1 MADELLQVYNLRVGF
16 PIGAAM
22 AEAVR
27 GVSFSIRT
35 GEVVGLVGES
45 GSGKS
50 VTSHAIMRLIKPPG
64 RILGGSVCLNG
75 RDLLAL
81 TEREVRRIR
90 GREISIVFQ
99 DPLTSLNPAF
109 TIGEQLIDVI
119 MVHQDIGRALAR
131 KRAVEA
137 LRLVGIPLPEQRLK
151 SYPHEFSGGMRQRA
165 LIAMAIAC
173 QPKLLITDEPTTAL
187 DVTIQAQIIAL
198 LRQLRRELG
207 LSMLFITHNLDL
219 MAEICDRAVVLYDG
233 TVMEDGPVEALFT
246 RPRHPY
252 TRLLLRCVPRLS
264 ANNRTLMVIK
274 GAPPVLGVPP
284 TGCPFEPRCPDAIAV
299 CRMEQPQ
306 ETCVNGHRVAC
317 WVGAAC

>member
-1 MADELLQVYNLRVGF
+1 MVDDLLQVLNLRVGF
-16 PIGAAM
+16 PIGTVM

-27 GVSFSIRT
+27 GISFSIQT

-50 VTSHAIMRLIKPPG
+50 VTAHAIMRLIKLPG
-64 RILGGSVCLNG
+64 RILGGSVCFMG

-81 TEREVRRIR
+81 GEREIRGVR

-109 TIGEQLIDVI
+109 TIGQQLIDVVT
-119 MVHQDIGRALAR
+119 VHQDMARPLAR
-131 KRAVEA
+131 KRAAEA
-137 LRLVGIPLPEQRLK
+137 LRLVGIPLPEKRMK
-151 SYPHEFSGGMRQRA
+151 NYPHEFSGGMRQRA

-173 QPKLLITDEPTTAL
+173 QPKLLIADEPTTAL
-187 DVTIQAQIIAL
+187 DVTIQAQIVAL
-198 LRQLRRELG
+198 LLELRRELG

-233 TVMEDGPVEALFT
+233 TVMEDGPVEDLFH

-252 TRLLLRCVPRLS
+252 TRLLLHCVPRLS
-264 ANNRTLMVIK
+264 DNNYALKVIE
-274 GAPPVLGVPP
+274 GVPPVLGVS
-284 TGCPFEPRCPDAIAV
+284 TVGCPFEKRCPDSIPV
-299 CRMEQPQ
+299 CRMKQPP
-306 ETCVNGHRVAC
+306 ETCIDRHRVAC
-317 WVGAAC
+317 WMAAT